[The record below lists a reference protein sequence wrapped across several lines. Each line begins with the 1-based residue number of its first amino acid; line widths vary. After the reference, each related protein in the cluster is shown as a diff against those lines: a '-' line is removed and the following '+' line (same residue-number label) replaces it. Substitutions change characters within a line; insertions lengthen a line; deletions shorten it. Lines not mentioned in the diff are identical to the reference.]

1 MNSRE
6 RLLKA
11 IHHEEPDRIPIDLD
25 SMGASGIAAMAY
37 NRVKGYLSLRGG
49 ETRIWD
55 PMLMLAIPEPEV
67 LARFRVDTLPCR
79 LPIPGLDPSRPAW
92 KPWTLPDGSLGLVP
106 DQFNPQQNENGD
118 WVLLDG
124 AGRITYRMP
133 AEGFYFD
140 QVYYPLAEA
149 TSVAEIEA
157 FQIPLFTIE
166 QLSSMHAEAKRVFE
180 ETDKA
185 VVSRFR
191 GSILEEACALRG
203 WERFMM
209 DLACEPKLVHAI
221 AQKLTDYY
229 LANLPG
235 YMAAVGPYTQVI
247 VVADDLGSQSA
258 PFMSLKMYREM
269 IRPYHRQIYAAIKSY
284 YNHPLFLHCDGSIH
298 NLIPDMI
305 ENGIEILNPVQIT
318 ARDMDPRELKR
329 EFGKDLVFWGGGVDT
344 QHILPYGTPEDV
356 CRNVRELI
364 EIFAPG
370 GGFVFN
376 QIHNIQ
382 AGIPPE
388 NIVAMFDAAYKYGMY

>member
-6 RLLKA
+6 RLLKT
-11 IHHEEPDRIPIDLD
+11 IHHQEPDRVPIDLD
-25 SMGASGIAAMAY
+25 SMAASGIAAMAY
-37 NRVKGYLSLRGG
+37 NRLKDYLGLRDG

-55 PMLMLAIPEPEV
+55 PLLMLAIPEPEV
-67 LARFRVDTLPCR
+67 LSRFRVDTLPGR
-79 LPIPGLDPSRPAW
+79 LPILGLDLSRPSW
-92 KPWTLPDGSLGLVP
+92 KSWMLPDGSQGCIP
-106 DQFNPQQNENGD
+106 DQFNPVQNEVGD
-118 WVLLDG
+118 WVLLD
-124 AGRITYRMP
+124 ATGRATHRMP
-133 AEGFYFD
+133 AGGYYFD

-157 FQIPLFTIE
+157 FQIPLFTGE
-166 QLSSMHAEAKRVFE
+166 QLSWMHAVAKRIFK

-185 VVSRFR
+185 LVCRFR
-191 GSILEEACALRG
+191 GSILEEACSLRG
-203 WERFMM
+203 WDRFMM

-235 YMAAVGPYTQVI
+235 FMDAVGPYTQVI
-247 VVADDLGSQSA
+247 VVGDDLGSQSA

-269 IRPYHRQIYAAIKSY
+269 IRPYHRQIYTAIKSY
-284 YNHPLFLHCDGSIH
+284 YNHPLFLHCDGSIYK
-298 NLIPDMI
+298 LLPDII
-305 ENGIEILNPVQIT
+305 ENGIDILNPVQIT

-329 EFGKDLVFWGGGVDT
+329 KFGKDLVFWGGGVDT
-344 QHILPYGTPEDV
+344 QHILPFATPEDV
-356 CRNVRELI
+356 RRNVRELV

-382 AGIPPE
+382 ANVPPE
-388 NIVAMFDAAYKYGMY
+388 NIVAMFDAAFECGKY